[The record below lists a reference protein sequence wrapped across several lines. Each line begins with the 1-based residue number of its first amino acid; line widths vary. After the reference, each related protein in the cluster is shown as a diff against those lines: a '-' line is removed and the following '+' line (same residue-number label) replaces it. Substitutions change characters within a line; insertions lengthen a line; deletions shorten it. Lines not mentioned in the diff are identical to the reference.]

1 MDRNRESG
9 CGKSSPSWRQ
19 LRNILPIHRSI
30 WKQISLAALGAF
42 FLILIGGCGGSSAS
56 TTDPVTIAISPS
68 TVTLPVST
76 SQQFSAPISNST
88 NTTITWQVN
97 GATGG
102 SATFGTISTSGLYTA
117 PSSVPSTAIT
127 VTAISQA
134 DTTKTATASV
144 TVTNATKI
152 VVSPAQMT
160 IAAGG
165 QQTFSATLGNAA
177 VDAAWS
183 VSCQNATAGS
193 CGTVSSTGVY
203 TAPLAPPPG
212 QSITIFAS
220 SKSNNAVAGNGTIT
234 VTFGSG
240 TLFGQYSFAMRGL
253 QAGQPF
259 SAVGSISFDGTG
271 GITGGIEDIHGKA
284 TPITISGG
292 TYVSGVDGR
301 VTATVHTSSGDE
313 GWQIS
318 LVNHSRAL
326 ITRADSVIANGQ
338 LDAQNNQ
345 QFGHG
350 LSGNFT
356 LHLAGK
362 TASSTIPVTAM
373 LGGLIVDTGG
383 NVTSGTVDVN
393 DSGSTSA
400 KLSVTGTSTTSS
412 SDRGRGTLSLL
423 SSFGSQTFAYY
434 VLDSATAKLIEID
447 GAHDLSGTLE
457 FRPSTVAA
465 GNFSGLYAFVFS
477 GANSQGAVGQ
487 GGTFV
492 TDANGVVT
500 NGTFDVSTDSAFSLG
515 FLFSGSFVVS
525 DAAIGRT
532 IATFNVGGSTLQ
544 YVVYPPGLN
553 NQLEFLEIDSQNATS
568 GVAMRQSSTISGT
581 TIPSVT
587 GQFAL
592 AAGETSAAVKQT
604 ISGIIIP
611 AAITT
616 GTLDVNANG
625 NITLGTNIQ
634 NSRFTVSSL
643 SGRGSLQ
650 LQAGGYQAGY
660 TTYVVDDNNLLMLQ
674 TDGKGALSGLMQ
686 RQY

>member
-1 MDRNRESG
+1 MDRNRENG
-9 CGKSSPSWRQ
+9 CGKSSPSWR
-19 LRNILPIHRSI
+19 LSRSILPIDRST

-42 FLILIGGCGGSSAS
+42 FIILIAGCGGGSSSS
-56 TTDPVTIAISPS
+56 TTDPVTISISPA

-88 NTTITWQVN
+88 NTSITWQVN

-102 SATFGTISTSGLYTA
+102 SATFGSISTSGFYTA
-117 PSSVPSTAIT
+117 PSSVPSTAVT

-134 DTTKTATASV
+134 DTTKTATATV
-144 TVTNATKI
+144 TITNATKI
-152 VVSPAQMT
+152 VVSPAQAT

-183 VSCQNATAGS
+183 VTCQNATAGS
-193 CGTVSSTGVY
+193 CGTVSPTGVY

-212 QSITIFAS
+212 QSVTIFAS

-253 QAGQPF
+253 QGGLPF
-259 SAVGSISFDGTG
+259 SAVGSITFDGTG
-271 GITGGIEDIHGKA
+271 GISGGIEDVHGKA
-284 TPITISGG
+284 APITISGG

-301 VTATVHTSSGDE
+301 VTATVHTSNGDE

-318 LVNHSRAL
+318 LVNHGRAL
-326 ITRADSVIANGQ
+326 ITRADSVVANGE

-356 LHLAGK
+356 LHVAGR
-362 TASSTIPVTAM
+362 TSSTIPVSAM
-373 LGGLIVDTGG
+373 LGGLIVDTSG
-383 NVTSGTVDVN
+383 NVTSGTLDVN
-393 DSGSTSA
+393 DSGTISA

-477 GANSQGAVGQ
+477 GANNQGAVGQ

-492 TDANGVVT
+492 TDANGAVT
-500 NGTFDVSTDSAFSLG
+500 NGTFDISTDSAFSLG

-544 YVVYPPGLN
+544 YVVYPPSLN
-553 NQLEFLEIDSQNATS
+553 NEIEFLEIDGQNATS
-568 GVAMRQSSTISGT
+568 GLAMRQSSSISGT
-581 TIPSVT
+581 TVPTVT
-587 GQFAL
+587 GQFAI
-592 AAGETSAAVKQT
+592 AAGEASAAVKQT
-604 ISGIIIP
+604 IDGIVVP
-611 AAITT
+611 AATTT

-625 NITLGTNIQ
+625 NITLGTSVQ
-634 NSRFTVSSL
+634 NSRFTVTSL
-643 SGRGSLQ
+643 SGRGTLQ
-650 LQAGGYQAGY
+650 LQAGSYQAGY
-660 TTYVVDDNNLLMLQ
+660 TTYIVDDNTLLMMQ
-674 TDGKGALSGLMQ
+674 TDGKGVLTGIMQ